1 MSPPACYGFA
11 CVGLVRG
18 DLQAVLVPDE
28 ALGALELEALLTEGR
43 GRQRRVRDWSR
54 VAVGTG
60 HEMGLEA

>member
-1 MSPPACYGFA
+1 M
-11 CVGLVRG
+11 
-18 DLQAVLVPDE
+18 LVPDE

>member
-1 MSPPACYGFA
+1 M
-11 CVGLVRG
+11 
-18 DLQAVLVPDE
+18 LVPDE

-60 HEMGLEA
+60 HGMGLEA